1 MTWESI
7 VLGALQGIS
16 NFVDSMISIIGGSL
30 NPLAVEGIIALF
42 CIGVII
48 RLIDNAP
55 KIPGKIAERVRK
67 RRDEDDDEYEYIR
80 VRRQRK

>member
-16 NFVDSMISIIGGSL
+16 NFAETLINLIGGAL
-30 NPLAVEGIIALF
+30 NPAAVEGIIALF
-42 CIGVII
+42 AIGIAI

-55 KIPGKIAERVRK
+55 KIPGKIVERIKK
-67 RRDEDDDEYEYIR
+67 RRDEDDDEWEY
-80 VRRQRK
+80 VRRRRRK